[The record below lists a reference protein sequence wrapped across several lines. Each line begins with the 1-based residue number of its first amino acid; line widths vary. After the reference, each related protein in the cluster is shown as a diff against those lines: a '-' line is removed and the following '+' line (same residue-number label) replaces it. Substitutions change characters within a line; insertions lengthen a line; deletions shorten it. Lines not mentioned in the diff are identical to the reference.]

1 MRPAFARVIAALLI
15 AAGAVLA
22 GSASDAR
29 AELPVPELE
38 VGFEDEVTAGNMMA
52 LAAYLTD
59 PAGNPIAGAE
69 IVFYAETTFMNN
81 TGNAELGRAITNSDG
96 LALLRFEPRIEGE
109 RLIIARFAG
118 NEVFAPLQMSETLTV
133 LAGSRLHYEPSPV
146 RVPGANVGMAASV
159 LAAVWAVF
167 VFSLVGL
174 WRIARIGERRSRAS
188 NG

>member
-22 GSASDAR
+22 GSASAR

-59 PAGNPIAGAE
+59 PVGNPIAGAE

-81 TGNAELGRAITNSDG
+81 TGDAELGRAITNSDG

-133 LAGSRLHYEPSPV
+133 LPGSRLHYEPSPV

>member
-15 AAGAVLA
+15 AAGAVLT
-22 GSASDAR
+22 GSASAR

-59 PAGNPIAGAE
+59 PVGNPIAGAE

-81 TGNAELGRAITNSDG
+81 TGDAELGRAITNSDG
-96 LALLRFEPRIEGE
+96 LALLRFEPRIEGA

-118 NEVFAPLQMSETLTV
+118 NEVFAPVQMRETLTV
-133 LAGSRLHYEPSPV
+133 LPGSRLHFEPSPV

-174 WRIARIGERRSRAS
+174 WRIARIDEQRSRAS